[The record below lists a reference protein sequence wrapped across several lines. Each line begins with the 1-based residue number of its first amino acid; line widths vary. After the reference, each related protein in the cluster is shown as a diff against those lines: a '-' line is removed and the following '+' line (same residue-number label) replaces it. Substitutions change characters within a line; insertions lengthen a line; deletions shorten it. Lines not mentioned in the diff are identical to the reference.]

1 MVPQG
6 QRASAAFSGWACLGA
21 LLVLRLAAVYA
32 ANTDLVLDEAPYWT
46 WSRELAFGYQM
57 TRPFT
62 AETPEPILCVSLKR
76 CPSRVTKPFGT
87 FESLGIERVKLVKAD
102 ARAAFLQAGR
112 LQSAAGAR
120 LGRPGT

>member
-1 MVPQG
+1 M
-6 QRASAAFSGWACLGA
+6 
-21 LLVLRLAAVYA
+21 
-32 ANTDLVLDEAPYWT
+32 LDEAQYWT

-87 FESLGIERVKLVKAD
+87 FESLGIERVKLVEKQTRALHFCRLADYKAPPAPD
-102 ARAAFLQAGR
+102 SDGPAPDLSRKRFTRWCLPVPVR
-112 LQSAAGAR
+112 SR
-120 LGRPGT
+120 